1 MPKIELL
8 NSTLLTDFPSGSSIN
23 YYRKK
28 IYLIGDDATSI
39 LILDKDYQQIDSL
52 QLFNYSGKRIPKAD
66 KVDLEAS
73 AFITIHQQEYFL
85 LVGSASKPQREKV
98 FLIPF
103 TETGLDMKSLRIYDD
118 DKFTDRM
125 KRKGIEE
132 VNMEGITIIN
142 DYLILTNR
150 GNRKNQ
156 ANHFLVTE
164 VGFWREDRKVNLN
177 IIPVQI
183 NASYDVPSISEIC
196 YVETF
201 DILLVTLSTEAS
213 DNAYDDGAI
222 GNSYIGF
229 INNISSKLNNNDLTI
244 DTLINL
250 SEVHAD
256 FKNEKIEG
264 VCVESIHD
272 NTLIVHFVSDNDNG
286 ESKLF
291 KAKLMLV

>member
-8 NSTLLTDFPSGSSIN
+8 NSKVLTEFPSGSSVN
-23 YYRKK
+23 YHHERL
-28 IYLIGDDATSI
+28 YLIGDDANNI
-39 LILDKDYQQIDSL
+39 LILDKEYQQIESL
-52 QLFNYSGKRIPKAD
+52 QLFDYPGKRIPKAD

-118 DKFTDRM
+118 DKFTDRL
-125 KRKGIEE
+125 KRKGIGE

-142 DYLILTNR
+142 DYLILANR
-150 GNRKNQ
+150 GNRKNPD
-156 ANHFLVTE
+156 NHFLITE
-164 VGFWREDRKVNLN
+164 VGFWREDKKVNLN
-177 IIPVQI
+177 IVPVQI
-183 NASYDVPSISEIC
+183 NASDAPSISEIC

-201 DILLVTLSTEAS
+201 DMLLLTLSTEAS

-222 GNSYIGF
+222 GNSYVGF
-229 INNISSKLNNNDLTI
+229 INNIPSKLNNNQLII

-264 VCVESIHD
+264 ICVESVHDKTLVIH
-272 NTLIVHFVSDNDNG
+272 LVSDNDNG

-291 KAKLMLV
+291 KAKLLLP